1 MGCRKEGNFNATA
14 GYNNLVAAA
23 AGRGIGKEQPQEGIL
38 AELLGRG
45 FLVRQQLSRTIVGSS
60 SSCGFT

>member
-1 MGCRKEGNFNATA
+1 MGCRKEGNFNAAA
-14 GYNNLVAAA
+14 GYNNLVAA
-23 AGRGIGKEQPQEGIL
+23 AGRGIGKEQLQEGIL

-45 FLVRQQLSRTIVGSS
+45 FLVRQQLGRIIVG